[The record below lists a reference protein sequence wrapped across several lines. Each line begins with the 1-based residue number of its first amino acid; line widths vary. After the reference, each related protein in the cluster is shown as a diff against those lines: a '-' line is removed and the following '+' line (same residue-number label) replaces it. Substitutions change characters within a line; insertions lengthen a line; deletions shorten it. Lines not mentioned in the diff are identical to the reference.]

1 MTENLK
7 TVAITDEDQLQAI
20 AADWDRLLHNSKAF
34 SPMITYAWIST
45 YFSLRVRPGNRWVC
59 LCAYRRDELAGVLPL
74 LISSSK
80 RFGLTFDLADYPH
93 DATTLNGDVIVHDDD
108 ADDVVRELID
118 QAFALFPAV
127 QMVRIRGVSD
137 FSNVHRALPG
147 RYIYECATTGEGA
160 YLPIPASFD
169 EFRASLSKNFRSNL
183 NKARNHSKRAGAV
196 SFAVDSTSENR
207 AEFLEEFMDIEAANW
222 KGDSGSAIKMS
233 SELRQWYGTLLPRL
247 EASGMLEWQT
257 MRIDESYAAANMC
270 IRTPRKVFLWKL
282 GYDNAFNKCS
292 PGSLLLEHVI
302 ETESEKGQLESIELL
317 TSYRWYDNWKMATR
331 PTQSVSFFR
340 RSAKGRLL
348 HLASQLRSWLQQ
360 KRKGE
365 DRPNRHAA

>member
-45 YFSLRVRPGNRWVC
+45 YFSLRVRPRRSWVC
-59 LCAYRRDELAGVLPL
+59 LCAYRGDQLCGVLPL

-108 ADDVVRELID
+108 EDDVVRELID

-160 YLPIPASFD
+160 YLPIPAEFD
-169 EFRASLSKNFRSNL
+169 EFRALFEIMS
-183 NKARNHSKRAGAV
+183 
-196 SFAVDSTSENR
+196 DSTATEH
-207 AEFLEEFMDIEAANW
+207 EDTP
-222 KGDSGSAIKMS
+222 
-233 SELRQWYGTLLPRL
+233 LRQTVRDVYNKYQPSLGLKIGEFHLDDL
-247 EASGMLEWQT
+247 VVHNLKSGFYFEDQN
-257 MRIDESYAAANMC
+257 RI
-270 IRTPRKVFLWKL
+270 FL
-282 GYDNAFNKCS
+282 
-292 PGSLLLEHVI
+292 I
-302 ETESEKGQLESIELL
+302 E
-317 TSYRWYDNWKMATR
+317 Y
-331 PTQSVSFFR
+331 
-340 RSAKGRLL
+340 
-348 HLASQLRSWLQQ
+348 
-360 KRKGE
+360 
-365 DRPNRHAA
+365 